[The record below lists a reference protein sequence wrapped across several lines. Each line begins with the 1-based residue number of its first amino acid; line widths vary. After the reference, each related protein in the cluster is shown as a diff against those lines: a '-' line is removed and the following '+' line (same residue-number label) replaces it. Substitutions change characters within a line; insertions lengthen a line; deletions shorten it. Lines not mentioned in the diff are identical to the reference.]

1 MDWDAR
7 QILSTYA
14 CRWAIECTFE
24 NCKQFLGLEDPANR
38 LPKAVQRTAPMA
50 LVLYT
55 LIVLWFHRSGSKF
68 LRFPHRPWY
77 QRKQEPSFADLLATL
92 RRVSYEDKTR
102 TLVPK
107 HSRIKTWITKLT
119 ELLSRPA

>member
-1 MDWDAR
+1 MFYCPKLDGDAGK
-7 QILSTYA
+7 ILSTYA

-55 LIVLWFHRSGSKF
+55 LIVLWFQQSGFTF
-68 LRFPHRPWY
+68 LRFPYRPCY
-77 QRKQEPSFADLLATL
+77 QRKKEPSFPDLLSNP
-92 RRVSYEDKTR
+92 RPR
-102 TLVPK
+102 TYQE
-107 HSRIKTWITKLT
+107 II
-119 ELLSRPA
+119 